1 MTLFL
6 HCLFCAAV
14 EITLGRFY
22 SATTKWGKGGT
33 QYQRGLTDI
42 RHQTL
47 RSLPAGPVIL
57 NAVFAPPNE
66 YKLPASMSFRAGL
79 PVDME
84 SKVYILY

>member
-1 MTLFL
+1 MTIFL

-14 EITLGRFY
+14 EMTG
-22 SATTKWGKGGT
+22 AGKT
-33 QYQRGLTDI
+33 VRRSDI
-42 RHQTL
+42 RRQTL
-47 RSLPAGPVIL
+47 RRLPAGAVIL
-57 NAVFAPPNE
+57 NAVLAPPNE

>member
-1 MTLFL
+1 MTIFL

-14 EITLGRFY
+14 EMAGEWKRQ
-22 SATTKWGKGGT
+22 SDME
-33 QYQRGLTDI
+33 TD
-42 RHQTL
+42 RRETL

-79 PVDME
+79 HVGME
-84 SKVYILY
+84 TKAYGFH